1 MRIPVFRTRAAA
13 TQEAP
18 GRSIQARMRGDVLAQ
33 AELQKVSVGQEMVA
47 QIGEYAKMRYK
58 EAEELKLNEALLSAE
73 EGIRTASRDLSRSS
87 QLYNIFE
94 GENLWDQQTS
104 AIRDQ
109 ALDALGGNR
118 FTRQKFLERYG
129 QMEVTSRF
137 ELRGVVDRKIE
148 AAKQAAITARNEQ
161 TVVDLSDPG
170 LTDPAAMIE
179 KYNATLAGLTVDQAR
194 SVKNGTANPTVVQ
207 AANLKLK
214 KRIAEN
220 VASAYI
226 GSDPILAATM
236 LGALEIQDRID
247 LGEDVPKDEMP
258 ALPGG
263 SYALYTLQNLPR
275 DEAINV
281 LADALTN
288 ANKFAALEEKM
299 RQRAEAAEKDVIQN
313 AKNRYF
319 YYQPDETYSIVDLNR
334 FLPNAIGYLPKEAF
348 ADVENIKG
356 TDMRTAIETYL
367 DASNAITPDFREK
380 INKLDEEENVSFLPY
395 REKSHANTYDNLF
408 FYKNRGDLTYNDVE
422 NSKSQLSREDY
433 VYFINSIET
442 EEEEAV
448 SAAKRYAQAT
458 FQYDE
463 QTALDPNM
471 GRASKAAFYSVVA
484 ELERAVADRRLSA
497 EGPMTPT
504 EINQLTRN
512 LINDQK
518 EFFEQQLRQDY
529 VGQIDRYN
537 KDNSGIGMLL
547 SYENP
552 LADLDNWYA
561 GLSVA
566 EQTAQNS
573 KYGRIRSNLKLE
585 YFNKGFEY

>member
-58 EAEELKLNEALLSAE
+58 EAEELKLNEALLAAE
-73 EGIRTASRDLSRSS
+73 DGIRTASRDLSRSS

-161 TVVDLSDPG
+161 MVVDLSDPG

-179 KYNATLAGLTVDQAR
+179 KYNATLAGMTVDQAR

-236 LGALEIQDRID
+236 LGALEIQDQID

-258 ALPGG
+258 ALRGG

-334 FLPNAIGYLPKEAF
+334 FLPNALKYLPKEAF

-356 TDMRTAIETYL
+356 TDMRIAIETYL

-380 INKLDEEENVSFLPY
+380 IDKLDEKENVIFLPY

-433 VYFINSIET
+433 VYFINSLET

-463 QTALDPNM
+463 QTALDPDM

-512 LINDQK
+512 LITDQK
-518 EFFEQQLRQDY
+518 DFFDQQLRQDY
-529 VGQIDRYN
+529 IGTIDRYN
-537 KDNSGIGMLL
+537 DLYGGTNLSL

-552 LADLDNWYA
+552 LADLDTWYS
-561 GLSVA
+561 GLADQSA
-566 EQTAQNS
+566 QQTNYA
-573 KYGRIRSNLKLE
+573 RIKSTLKRE
-585 YFNKGFEY
+585 YFDKGFEY

>member
-58 EAEELKLNEALLSAE
+58 EAEELKLNEALLAAE
-73 EGIRTASRDLSRSS
+73 DGIRTASRDLSRSS

-319 YYQPDETYSIVDLNR
+319 YYQPDETYDIIDLNR

-380 INKLDEEENVSFLPY
+380 INKLDEEENVSFSPY
-395 REKSHANTYDNLF
+395 REKSDPKTYDELF
-408 FYKNRGDLTYNDVE
+408 AYKNKGDLRYTDVE
-422 NSKSQLSREDY
+422 DFKRQLSREDY
-433 VYFINSIET
+433 VYFMNSLET